1 MTDFLGTGWAF
12 PVTLDRDGNIATAS
26 ELDVINRSIEL
37 ILGTA
42 KGERLMRPDFGSDL
56 FNFVFQPLNHSN
68 KRGMATAVKTAL
80 QKWEKR
86 VRLVDVIVSNDA
98 IDRGTALINI
108 EYEVRSSNTKG
119 NLVYPFYLGGEAG
132 GAEDR

>member
-1 MTDFLGTGWAF
+1 MTEFLGTGWAF
-12 PVTLDRDGNIATAS
+12 PVTLDENGNIATAS
-26 ELDVINRSIEL
+26 ELEVINRSIEL

-56 FNFVFQPLNHSN
+56 FDFVFKPLNHSN
-68 KRGMATAVKTAL
+68 KRGMATAVKAAL

-86 VRLVDVIVSNDA
+86 VRLLDVVVSSDVS
-98 IDRGTALINI
+98 DPGTALISI

-132 GAEDR
+132 GAQD

>member
-1 MTDFLGTGWAF
+1 MTEFLGTGWTF
-12 PVTLDRDGNIATAS
+12 PLTLDENGSIATAS
-26 ELDVINRSIEL
+26 DLDAINRSIEV

-56 FNFVFQPLNHSN
+56 FNFVFKPLNHSN
-68 KRGMATAVKTAL
+68 KSGMATAVKTAL

-86 VRLVDVIVSNDA
+86 IRLLNVIVSSDTANS
-98 IDRGTALINI
+98 GTALISI

-119 NLVYPFYLGGEAG
+119 NLVYPFYLGGETG
-132 GAEDR
+132 GAQD

>member
-1 MTDFLGTGWAF
+1 MTEFLGTGWTF
-12 PVTLDRDGNIATAS
+12 PVTLDENGNIATAR
-26 ELDVINRSIEL
+26 ELVIIDRSIEVV
-37 ILGTA
+37 LGTA

-56 FNFVFQPLNHSN
+56 FNFVFKPLNHSN

-86 VRLVDVIVSNDA
+86 IRLLDVVVSSDA
-98 IDRGTALINI
+98 SDPGTALISI

-119 NLVYPFYLGGEAG
+119 NMVYPFYLGGEAG
-132 GAEDR
+132 GA